1 MPTTLQQSSSPTLD
15 LDCAPSRSSSDEEG
29 NEDEIDRY
37 YNMKVGGNV
46 DPVEWWIGNR
56 ARFLKLSQ
64 MALDVLAIPAMAAD
78 CERSFS
84 IAKLTLSSQRHAMKW
99 EAIEMLQMLKNWL
112 RNGDIVIGGVMMGSS
127 PGWGS
132 IKGQQDTMA
141 QYKKS
146 DNQVKVKLAPGELYC
161 RWPAHDGGLCIVDS
175 QFSTEFNLRA
185 HIRKH
190 KLDGHPVS
198 IKHRRIG
205 ANSVED
211 ITVAAKFYTD
221 IRRNVEAAG
230 EPGGSPSVPIVTPSK
245 L

>member
-1 MPTTLQQSSSPTLD
+1 MNKSGITFPDQNTPCLEPNCGFRASLCPLFVRACVCVCVTTTEADPVKVNPTSQCRLLHRAATQPLLQTMPTTLQQSSSPTLD

-46 DPVEWWIGNR
+46 DPVEWWISNK
-56 ARFLKLSQ
+56 AQLLKLSQ

-99 EAIEMLQMLKNWL
+99 ETIEMLQMLKNWL

-132 IKGQQDTMA
+132 IKGQQG
-141 QYKKS
+141 Y
-146 DNQVKVKLAPGELYC
+146 E
-161 RWPAHDGGLCIVDS
+161 
-175 QFSTEFNLRA
+175 
-185 HIRKH
+185 
-190 KLDGHPVS
+190 
-198 IKHRRIG
+198 
-205 ANSVED
+205 
-211 ITVAAKFYTD
+211 
-221 IRRNVEAAG
+221 
-230 EPGGSPSVPIVTPSK
+230 
-245 L
+245 